1 MSELLLH
8 PAVPYLVGA
17 ALALALPTRLRPIA
31 LLGAPIV
38 SLLLVERLAGMDA
51 SPSVTVAFLGQ
62 ALDPLRADTLGL
74 LFARIFALAG
84 GIALLY
90 GLKERSRLTHA
101 AAMVTVAAGLTVVL
115 AGDLLTLFVAWEV
128 KAVATTV
135 IVFMGGM
142 AGSVRAAQ
150 RYFLVHTLGGS
161 VLFVGITAWAGS
173 HGLAFDA
180 MPVDGASGWIL
191 AGFALCA
198 AIPPL
203 HAWLTDAYPEAS
215 TFGAVVLSAFTTKA
229 AVYALVRGFPGLE
242 LLIWVGAAMALYGA
256 AMAVLE
262 NDIRRL
268 LAYHIVS
275 QVGFMVCGVGMG
287 AAGDPNGELA
297 LNGTSAHAVSH
308 ILYKGLLFMSAGA
321 VIHATG
327 LRKLSDLGGLWRHMP
342 WTLALCMVGA
352 FSISG
357 VPLWNGFISKSMVV
371 SAAEYGDYAAAEW
384 MLVAASVGTFLHTG
398 LKLPWFIFFGEDRG
412 LVPNRRVPWNMFAA
426 MGLAAALCTLMG
438 VAPGLLYELLP
449 YPVDY
454 HPYSTYHVVHQLQL
468 LVGTALG
475 FFLLLSKLGG
485 APLVTREV
493 NALYEGIGRGA
504 ILLSR
509 RGVLPIMEAA
519 AWLIRLLVARVGDL
533 SVELRDVQ
541 RAPVGVWVG
550 IAVAALAVLVFALRF
565 GGLPA

>member
-1 MSELLLH
+1 MSELFLH
-8 PAVPYLVGA
+8 PALPYLAGV
-17 ALALALPTRLRPIA
+17 ALVLGLPTRLRPIA

-38 SLLLVERLAGMDA
+38 ALVLIQRLAGLETA
-51 SPSVTVAFLGQ
+51 ASVTLPFLGET
-62 ALDPLRADTLGL
+62 LEPLRADTLGL

-90 GLKERSRLTHA
+90 GMQERSRLAHA
-101 AAMVTVAAGLTVVL
+101 AAMLTVAAGLTVVL
-115 AGDLLTLFVAWEV
+115 AGDLLTLFIAWEV
-128 KAVATTV
+128 KAVATTAL
-135 IVFMGGM
+135 VFCGGM
-142 AGSVRAAQ
+142 PASVRAAQ
-150 RYFLVHTLGGS
+150 RYFLVHTLGGG
-161 VLFVGITAWAGS
+161 VLFIGVVLWAGN
-173 HGLAFDA
+173 HGLSFDA
-180 MPVDGASGWIL
+180 MPLDGASAWIL

-215 TFGAVVLSAFTTKA
+215 PFGAVVLSAFTTKA

-242 LLIWVGAAMALYGA
+242 ILIAVGAVMALYGA

-287 AAGDPNGELA
+287 VVGESNGELA
-297 LNGTSAHAVSH
+297 LNGTTAHAVSH

-327 LRKLSDLGGLWRHMP
+327 LRKLSELGGLWRHMP
-342 WTLALCMVGA
+342 LTLFFCMIGA

-357 VPLWNGFISKSMVV
+357 VPLWNGFISKSMVI
-371 SAAEYGDYAAAEW
+371 SAAEYGHYAAIEW

-412 LVPNRRVPWNMFAA
+412 LVPARRLPWNMIAA
-426 MGLAAALCTLMG
+426 MSVAAFLCTAMG
-438 VAPGLLYELLP
+438 VAPGLLYDLLP

-454 HPYSTYHVVHQLQL
+454 HPFTTYHVVHSLQL

-493 NALYEGIGRGA
+493 NALYAWTGKA
-504 ILLSR
+504 VVVLSR
-509 RGVLPIMEAA
+509 RTLIPAMDAVSDAVQGTAARLPVFST
-519 AWLIRLLVARVGDL
+519 RLR
-533 SVELRDVQ
+533 EMR
-541 RAPVGVWVG
+541 RAPVGLWV
-550 IAVAALAVLVFALRF
+550 AVAVATLALLVFGLGF
-565 GGLPA
+565 GGLPG